1 MATSQPETDD
11 VTAEAVD
18 EPDTGAGGSE
28 ASGSEASETTAK
40 ITTAKASRP
49 APKAAKP
56 RPEEKADE
64 AAPGGIVVT
73 PLMLAL
79 SAVVV
84 LLAVAAT
91 AFGFLWQS
99 AASDRDDARDQL
111 AAVTET
117 QETNARAE
125 DIAKK
130 YAIGAATIDY
140 QNLAGWRTA
149 LTAGTTDELA
159 NQLREASTQFEQVV
173 VPLQWQST
181 ATPLGTI
188 VASNKDGL
196 ITLNVFV
203 NMVTKSTQR
212 PEGIPSTATY
222 TLTIDTKQDWKIS
235 DVRGMDAALS
245 GK

>member
-11 VTAEAVD
+11 VTVESVD
-18 EPDTGAGGSE
+18 EPGAGASE
-28 ASGSEASETTAK
+28 TEAAETTAK
-40 ITTAKASRP
+40 ITTTKAP
-49 APKAAKP
+49 APKAAKA
-56 RPEEKADE
+56 RPAAEKADE
-64 AAPGGIVVT
+64 APRGIVVT

-111 AAVTET
+111 AAVTAT
-117 QETNARAE
+117 QETDARAE

-140 QNLAGWRTA
+140 QNLAAWRTA

-188 VASNKDGL
+188 VASTKDGL
-196 ITLNVFV
+196 ITVNVFV
-203 NMVTKSTQR
+203 NMITKSTQR

>member
-11 VTAEAVD
+11 VTVESVG
-18 EPDTGAGGSE
+18 EPDTGANE
-28 ASGSEASETTAK
+28 SEASETTAK
-40 ITTAKASRP
+40 ITTTKAPKP

-56 RPEEKADE
+56 RPAAEKADE
-64 AAPGGIVVT
+64 AAPRGIVVT
-73 PLMLAL
+73 PLMLGL

-99 AASDRDDARDQL
+99 AASDRDDARNQL

-117 QETNARAE
+117 QETDARAE

-140 QNLAGWRTA
+140 QNLTAWRTA

-188 VASNKDGL
+188 VASTKDGL
-196 ITLNVFV
+196 ITVNVFV
-203 NMVTKSTQR
+203 NMITKSTQR

>member
-1 MATSQPETDD
+1 MATSQPDTDD
-11 VTAEAVD
+11 RIDEAV
-18 EPDTGAGGSE
+18 ETGAAATESE
-28 ASGSEASETTAK
+28 ARTPGASETTAK
-40 ITTAKASRP
+40 VTTAKPSRSAPSGRPRP
-49 APKAAKP
+49 AA
-56 RPEEKADE
+56 EKSDA
-64 AAPGGIVVT
+64 AAPRGIVVT
-73 PLMLAL
+73 PMMLGL
-79 SAVVV
+79 SGVLV

-99 AASDRDDARDQL
+99 AESDRDAALDQV

-140 QNLAGWRTA
+140 QNLGAWRTA

-203 NMVTKSTQR
+203 NMITKSTQR

-235 DVRGMDAALS
+235 DVRGMDAALA

>member
-1 MATSQPETDD
+1 MAVTKPEVDD
-11 VTAEAVD
+11 AALD
-18 EPDTGAGGSE
+18 ESGTTTTEIDT
-28 ASGSEASETTAK
+28 T
-40 ITTAKASRP
+40 SRP
-49 APKAAKP
+49 ASAQPAAKP
-56 RPEEKADE
+56 KPTAKPAKAAREES
-64 AAPGGIVVT
+64 PRGIVVT
-73 PLMLAL
+73 PLMLGL

-99 AASDRDDARDQL
+99 ASSDRDEARDQL
-111 AAVTET
+111 AAVTQT

-140 QNLAGWRTA
+140 QNLGTWRTA

-159 NQLREASTQFEQVV
+159 NELREASTQFEQVV

-181 ATPLGTI
+181 ATPLATVVTGD
-188 VASNKDGL
+188 KDGL
-196 ITLNVFV
+196 ITLNVFL
-203 NMVTKSTQR
+203 NMITKTTQR

-222 TLTIDTKQDWKIS
+222 TLTIDSKQDWKIS
-235 DVRGMDAALS
+235 DVSGMDAALR

>member
-1 MATSQPETDD
+1 MATTQPETDD
-11 VTAEAVD
+11 VSVESVD
-18 EPDTGAGGSE
+18 EPGAGANESE
-28 ASGSEASETTAK
+28 SSETTAK
-40 ITTAKASRP
+40 ITTAKAPTPAP
-49 APKAAKP
+49 APKPAKARPAAE
-56 RPEEKADE
+56 RADE
-64 AAPGGIVVT
+64 AAPRGIVVT

-117 QETNARAE
+117 QDTNARAE

-140 QNLAGWRTA
+140 QNLAAWRTA

-196 ITLNVFV
+196 ITVNVFV

>member
-1 MATSQPETDD
+1 MAVTKPEVDD
-11 VTAEAVD
+11 AALD
-18 EPDTGAGGSE
+18 ESGTTTTEIDT
-28 ASGSEASETTAK
+28 T
-40 ITTAKASRP
+40 SRP
-49 APKAAKP
+49 APAQPAAKPKPTAKPVKAAKVA
-56 RPEEKADE
+56 EEK
-64 AAPGGIVVT
+64 PPSGIVVT
-73 PLMLAL
+73 PLMLGL

-99 AASDRDDARDQL
+99 ASSDRDEARDQL
-111 AAVTET
+111 AAVTQT

-140 QNLAGWRTA
+140 QNLGTWRTA

-159 NQLREASTQFEQVV
+159 NELREASTQFEQIV

-181 ATPLGTI
+181 ATPLATVVTGD
-188 VASNKDGL
+188 KDGL
-196 ITLNVFV
+196 ITLNVFL
-203 NMVTKSTQR
+203 NMITKTTQR

-222 TLTIDTKQDWKIS
+222 TLTIDSKQDWKIS
-235 DVRGMDAALS
+235 DVSGMDAALK

>member
-11 VTAEAVD
+11 VTAESGD
-18 EPDTGAGGSE
+18 EPGISANESE
-28 ASGSEASETTAK
+28 APAAAETTAK
-40 ITTAKASRP
+40 ITTR
-49 APKAAKP
+49 KP
-56 RPEEKADE
+56 RPAATPRAAAETADE
-64 AAPGGIVVT
+64 VAPRGIVVT
-73 PLMLAL
+73 PLMLTL

-99 AASDRDDARDQL
+99 AASDRDDARNQL

-117 QETNARAE
+117 QETDARAE

-140 QNLAGWRTA
+140 QNLAAWRSA
-149 LTAGTTDELA
+149 LTAGTTNELA

-188 VASNKDGL
+188 VAANKDGL
-196 ITLNVFV
+196 ITVNVFV
-203 NMVTKSTQR
+203 NMITKSTQR

>member
-1 MATSQPETDD
+1 MAETKPE
-11 VTAEAVD
+11 AEAED
-18 EPDTGAGGSE
+18 AQ
-28 ASGSEASETTAK
+28 SGTSPA
-40 ITTAKASRP
+40 AKAVLEKEPEPKAAEAKSAPAPATAAAP
-49 APKAAKP
+49 APK
-56 RPEEKADE
+56 
-64 AAPGGIVVT
+64 GIVMT

-79 SAVVV
+79 AALVVV
-84 LLAVAAT
+84 LAVAAT
-91 AFGFLWQS
+91 AFGFLWLS
-99 AASDRDDARDQL
+99 AASDRDAARDQ
-111 AAVTET
+111 AAVAAET
-117 QETNARAE
+117 QETNARAQ

-140 QNLAGWRTA
+140 QNLGAWRTA

-188 VASNKDGL
+188 VTSNKDGL
-196 ITLNVFV
+196 ITVNVFL

>member
-1 MATSQPETDD
+1 MAVAKSDVDDAAETAAEQSESAATGAEESASSAKSAAKS
-11 VTAEAVD
+11 TAAKARKVK
-18 EPDTGAGGSE
+18 PAGGSDEE
-28 ASGSEASETTAK
+28 A
-40 ITTAKASRP
+40 
-49 APKAAKP
+49 P
-56 RPEEKADE
+56 R
-64 AAPGGIVVT
+64 GIVVT
-73 PLMLAL
+73 PLMLGL

-111 AAVTET
+111 ASVTQT
-117 QETNARAE
+117 QETDARAE

-140 QNLAGWRTA
+140 QNLNAWRTA

-203 NMVTKSTQR
+203 NMITKSTQR